1 MFGERGYG
9 RNEEKKEKNPL
20 SCCTC
25 HPLPSFCTP
34 TMVSLRNRTGE
45 EIRQILC
52 GTSVTVILFENNFR
66 QHFYLSYLLSYL
78 ILPYL
83 KEQVSNSLV
92 TFVTL
97 KRFAVLFFLPSCC
110 VNSLMLAAACT
121 DTRARLSL
129 HIVLVLQTNLKLL
142 ICIY

>member
-1 MFGERGYG
+1 
-9 RNEEKKEKNPL
+9 
-20 SCCTC
+20 
-25 HPLPSFCTP
+25 
-34 TMVSLRNRTGE
+34 MVSLRNRTGE

-52 GTSVTVILFENNFR
+52 GTSVTLSANTFT
-66 QHFYLSYLLSYL
+66 YLISYL
-78 ILPYL
+78 ILSYLTLSYL
-83 KEQVSNSLV
+83 KEKVSNSLV

-129 HIVLVLQTNLKLL
+129 HIVLALQTNLKLL

>member
-1 MFGERGYG
+1 MDETR
-9 RNEEKKEKNPL
+9 RRKKKNPL

-52 GTSVTVILFENNFR
+52 GTSVTVILFENTFR

-92 TFVTL
+92 TF
-97 KRFAVLFFLPSCC
+97 LPSSC

-129 HIVLVLQTNLKLL
+129 HIVLALQTNLKLL

>member
-1 MFGERGYG
+1 
-9 RNEEKKEKNPL
+9 
-20 SCCTC
+20 
-25 HPLPSFCTP
+25 
-34 TMVSLRNRTGE
+34 MVSLRNRTGE

-52 GTSVTVILFENNFR
+52 GTSVT
-66 QHFYLSYLLSYL
+66 LSANTFTYL

-83 KEQVSNSLV
+83 KEKVSNSLV

-129 HIVLVLQTNLKLL
+129 HIVLALQTNLKLL

>member
-1 MFGERGYG
+1 
-9 RNEEKKEKNPL
+9 
-20 SCCTC
+20 
-25 HPLPSFCTP
+25 
-34 TMVSLRNRTGE
+34 MVSLRNRTGE

-52 GTSVTVILFENNFR
+52 GTSVAVILFENTFR

-78 ILPYL
+78 ILSYLILLYL

-92 TFVTL
+92 TF
-97 KRFAVLFFLPSCC
+97 LPSSC

-129 HIVLVLQTNLKLL
+129 HIVLALQTNLKLL